1 MKRITERLKNNKKT
15 IAIIAMAVVFL
26 FFIKYKISNESAP
39 PALTLRMVSENE
51 VIKTGSENIDLSLYA
66 NASALYDATERRFL
80 YGENENESLPMASTT
95 KIMTCILVLEA
106 GCLEE
111 WAEVSSYAA
120 SQPKVRADLRAKE
133 RYLVGDLLYSLMLE
147 SHNDTAVVLAE
158 HVGGSVEG
166 FAEMMNAK
174 ANELGLTDTYFITP
188 NGLDACDEGG
198 VHSTTACDLAI
209 LAAYAMENETFREI
223 IQTENYTFLD
233 ETGAHAISVTNAN
246 AFLDLRDGALGIKTG
261 YTDDAGYCFVGAS
274 EEEGH
279 LLISVVLG
287 AGWPPHREYKWEDTG
302 ELMDYARD
310 NYEEECIL
318 LSEVMLEYAW
328 GEQEGYVAG
337 DGYEEML
344 YLSAFDEVTVES
356 FYADELHLETIPDET
371 VIGWRSICLNG
382 VEIERLPLVF
392 FLKNR

>member
-1 MKRITERLKNNKKT
+1 MPYLRRLT
-15 IAIIAMAVVFL
+15 AIILIVIL
-26 FFIKYKISNESAP
+26 S
-39 PALTLRMVSENE
+39 
-51 VIKTGSENIDLSLYA
+51 IKTAMNVYAEERSSTNLQLYA
-66 NASALYDATERRFL
+66 QSAVLMDAGSGRILYEKNG
-80 YGENENESLPMASTT
+80 YECKPMASTT
-95 KIMTCILVLEA
+95 KIMTCILVLES

-120 SQPKVRADLRAKE
+120 SQPKVRADLRAEE

-209 LAAYAMENETFREI
+209 LAAYAMENEAFREI
-223 IQTENYTFLD
+223 VQTENYTFLD

-310 NYEEECIL
+310 NFEEECIL
-318 LSEVMLEYAW
+318 LPEVMLEYSW

-337 DGYEEML
+337 EGYEEML

-356 FYADELHLETIPDET
+356 FYADELHLETIPNET